1 MKENS
6 EAKAQQKMKTCLWKN
21 IMEEL
26 ECSLFSISVKLHQ
39 QYVILE
45 LKRRLEL

>member
-6 EAKAQQKMKTCLWKN
+6 MVIGQQKMKSCLWKN

-26 ECSLFSISVKLHQ
+26 ECLLFSISVKLHQ

-45 LKRRLEL
+45 LKKRLVL